1 MKNIVCCLIV
11 TKLKEQPLKNRK
23 KLELKKV
30 MSKYPIKFY
39 KQLNFEPAK
48 LDTIPKQ
55 KIIKSIK
62 EYLDKIKPSEIY
74 IPFENDAHSDHNI
87 VFNCVTAISKSF
99 RSKFIKKVL
108 VYETLLRQI
117 LFYHSYKILSLI
129 ICRHFQIH

>member
-1 MKNIVCCLIV
+1 
-11 TKLKEQPLKNRK
+11 
-23 KLELKKV
+23 

-108 VYETLLRQI
+108 VYETPSETDINLDHRLPNFKPNLYVDI
-117 LFYHSYKILSLI
+117 SKYIKKKLIYCLFISQK
-129 ICRHFQIH
+129 